1 MERLY
6 AVVIFL
12 VTLFLVITKPKKLG
26 IGYSAWVGAIA
37 CLLLELVDI
46 HDVIYIT
53 SLVWDATLTFIFL
66 VFISIVLDKAGFF
79 EWASIQAIKYA
90 KGNGFLLFLYFMT
103 LGAFISAIFANDGTA
118 LMLTPIIH
126 SKIKHLR
133 LPQKSVLPYIMGSG
147 FIADTSSL
155 PLVISNLTN
164 IITAHFFQIS
174 FWQFALYMFF
184 PNIVAVITS
193 ILVLYIFYRKDL
205 IKRYDPDVLEG
216 VNPRYAV
223 RDPLVFKVGWI
234 IITLLGFSFLILS
247 MFQIKVPFSLILGIS
262 ALFLSVSTLKNRVI
276 SIKSIYNATPWSIV
290 FFSIGMYTVIYSF
303 KKVGIIS
310 FITWAIHYL
319 LSLGAF
325 YTILGTGF
333 ISAFLSAFMNNL
345 PTVMIMNMGI
355 ESAGLSQKITNFLAL
370 ANVVGTNIGPK
381 LTPIGSLATLLWLHI
396 LEHKGVKITYSYY
409 IKVGFLL
416 TLPVL
421 LSTLVALYLVFV
433 I

>member
-1 MERLY
+1 
-6 AVVIFL
+6 
-12 VTLFLVITKPKKLG
+12 
-26 IGYSAWVGAIA
+26 
-37 CLLLELVDI
+37 
-46 HDVIYIT
+46 
-53 SLVWDATLTFIFL
+53 
-66 VFISIVLDKAGFF
+66 
-79 EWASIQAIKYA
+79 
-90 KGNGFLLFLYFMT
+90 
-103 LGAFISAIFANDGTA
+103 
-118 LMLTPIIH
+118 
-126 SKIKHLR
+126 
-133 LPQKSVLPYIMGSG
+133 
-147 FIADTSSL
+147 
-155 PLVISNLTN
+155 
-164 IITAHFFQIS
+164 
-174 FWQFALYMFF
+174 
-184 PNIVAVITS
+184 
-193 ILVLYIFYRKDL
+193 
-205 IKRYDPDVLEG
+205 
-216 VNPRYAV
+216 
-223 RDPLVFKVGWI
+223 
-234 IITLLGFSFLILS
+234 

-325 YTILGTGF
+325 YAILGTGF

-396 LEHKGVKITYSYY
+396 LEHRGVKITYSYY